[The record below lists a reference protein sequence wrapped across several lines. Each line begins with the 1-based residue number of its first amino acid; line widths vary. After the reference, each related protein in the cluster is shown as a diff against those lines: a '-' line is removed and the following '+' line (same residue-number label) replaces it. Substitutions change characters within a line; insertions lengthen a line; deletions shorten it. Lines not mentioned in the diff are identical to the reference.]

1 MMDDD
6 EVEFELDGDDVQ
18 SIIDWAV
25 DVASTI
31 TLMNHEVETDNDQER
46 LEKLDRFE
54 QAVEKIYDAI
64 PDCISDAAHQN
75 AISAIE
81 RAEYEEEIVEEFL
94 EEIKDL

>member
-1 MMDDD
+1 MDDD